1 LLSLSRSEESK
12 RLPVKLIAYQNGDRR
27 VMCRVLD
34 NRALPFADLEEFW
47 ADPQQS
53 LVAAAQACS
62 EGEPIANLVQVPP
75 LPDTARVL
83 CAGLNYLAHVKEAH
97 FKVPE
102 KPDIFGRWRST
113 LAVDGQSIPVPPRD
127 DNFDWEGELAVVV
140 GRELRDVTAETA
152 QAGFLG
158 YACFNDLSARR
169 FQMASERWTLGKNTD
184 SSGPLGPWI
193 VTADEIPDPD
203 HLRIQTR
210 VNGNTVQDGNTA
222 NLIFSGAK
230 IAAYASGAMTLK
242 PGDLIATGTP
252 EGIGA
257 TRKPPMFLHPGD
269 TVEVEIERIGRIT
282 NRIVQR

>member
-1 LLSLSRSEESK
+1 
-12 RLPVKLIAYQNGDRR
+12 VKLIAYQNGDRR
-27 VMCRVLD
+27 LMCRVLD
-34 NRALPFADLEEFW
+34 NSALPFAELEEFW
-47 ADPQQS
+47 ADPQQG
-53 LVAAAQACS
+53 LLAAARERS
-62 EGEPIANLVQVPP
+62 NGEPIANVVQVPP

-83 CAGLNYLAHVKEAH
+83 CAGLNYLGHVQEAHV
-97 FKVPE
+97 KVPE
-102 KPDIFGRWRST
+102 KPDIFARWRST
-113 LAVDGQSIPVPPRD
+113 LAVDGQSVPIPPRD

-140 GRELRDVTAETA
+140 GKELRDVTAEVA

-158 YACFNDLSARR
+158 YACFNDLSARS
-169 FQMASERWTLGKNTD
+169 FQIASERWTLGKNTD

-203 HLRIQTR
+203 RLRIQTR
-210 VNGNTVQDGNTA
+210 VNGNIVQDGNTA

-282 NRIVQR
+282 NRIVRR